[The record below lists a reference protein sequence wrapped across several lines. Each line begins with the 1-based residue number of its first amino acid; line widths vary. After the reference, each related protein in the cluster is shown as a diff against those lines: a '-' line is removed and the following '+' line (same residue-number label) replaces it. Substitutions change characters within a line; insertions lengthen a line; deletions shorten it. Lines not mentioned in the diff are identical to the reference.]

1 MKIVCDNCTTKYQI
15 ADEKVSGKAFKIRCK
30 KCGHVIV
37 VNKSPGE
44 ASSAQQAQPEPGAA
58 PAEAAPPPAEPAP
71 ASDAVWHL
79 VIDREQVGPMTA
91 EEVKAKIKGGQVD
104 AETYGWKEGFEDWL
118 KLSAIDNF
126 KGDFASRGSD
136 DQATRRAEPAAIQQ
150 QQQQQPMADP
160 GADLFGAAAAQAP
173 RTASPAAPTLMTD
186 NAGADVMAA
195 RAQAEPPMSSGQE
208 SEALGAGKGMKGA
221 RSENSVL
228 FSLNNLSALA
238 GGSENQGRAAPSAA
252 ADKPGYANV
261 QSEASG
267 LIDIRAMA
275 AAHLSSSNQGGPSS
289 NRGPDMLM
297 GHDIAPVFAPVATN
311 MLMPS
316 AEPQGI
322 PKWVFALVGVGGLAI
337 VGMIVFLIIYLQAPT
352 PPVVTT
358 GPGTTGPG
366 AVTAPGIQPGTAPTP
381 SGPDTAA
388 KPAAPSSGPTSPGS
402 TATPPTKPSGSDS
415 GSSRPSRPSR
425 SDKGDKGDKPSK
437 SKDSAPSAKPDKEPD
452 IPAPPPKAEPPVKKE
467 KPPKAKDDLDS
478 LLDTASSGSGGKP
491 KAAEKKDLPE
501 QLSRDQISSGFK
513 GAATSACKGEGASG
527 IYNVKLTIGRNGR
540 VSDANVV
547 SGGDGKD
554 CVAKAVKGAKFPEFS
569 GDPMSLTY
577 PFIVR

>member
-1 MKIVCDNCTTKYQI
+1 
-15 ADEKVSGKAFKIRCK
+15 
-30 KCGHVIV
+30 
-37 VNKSPGE
+37 
-44 ASSAQQAQPEPGAA
+44 
-58 PAEAAPPPAEPAP
+58 
-71 ASDAVWHL
+71 
-79 VIDREQVGPMTA
+79 
-91 EEVKAKIKGGQVD
+91 
-104 AETYGWKEGFEDWL
+104 
-118 KLSAIDNF
+118 
-126 KGDFASRGSD
+126 
-136 DQATRRAEPAAIQQ
+136 
-150 QQQQQPMADP
+150 
-160 GADLFGAAAAQAP
+160 
-173 RTASPAAPTLMTD
+173 
-186 NAGADVMAA
+186 
-195 RAQAEPPMSSGQE
+195 MSSGQE

-238 GGSENQGRAAPSAA
+238 GGSENQGRAAQSSA

-275 AAHLSSSNQGGPSS
+275 AAHLSSSNQGGPS
-289 NRGPDMLM
+289 NHRGPDMLM

-352 PPVVTT
+352 PPVVAT
-358 GPGTTGPG
+358 GPGTTSPG
-366 AVTAPGIQPGTAPTP
+366 ATPAPGTTVGTTPTP
-381 SGPDTAA
+381 SGPDTVA
-388 KPAAPSSGPTSPGS
+388 KPATPSSGTTSPGT
-402 TATPPTKPSGSDS
+402 TATPPTKSPGSDS

-437 SKDSAPSAKPDKEPD
+437 SKDSAPAAKPDKEPD
-452 IPAPPPKAEPPVKKE
+452 IPAPPPKAEPPVKKD

-513 GAATSACKGEGASG
+513 SANTSACKSEGASG

-554 CVAKAVKGAKFPEFS
+554 CVGKAVKGAKFPEFS